1 MARVTQDEAADS
13 TEDRQGG
20 EGRGE
25 EGRIGEA
32 PAEDGRP
39 TKRKPQQERSN
50 ATRRKLVRATID
62 LLRERGYASV
72 TTPDIADRAGV
83 SRGAL
88 QYHFAGKEEI
98 YFAAIQEITAWMD
111 REMTLADFV
120 GLPIAQRVD
129 RVVNQ
134 HWEVFGSD
142 DYVAALE
149 IRLFERFNDW
159 LHQSIRTKLG
169 KVTETRDLE
178 WVRLFADSSAD
189 TATVVRL
196 RRMVLDTLRGFALR
210 KIQEGPE
217 ADFEPQLTL
226 LKGFL
231 VSVLQPLPVAAG
243 RR

>member
-1 MARVTQDEAADS
+1 MARVIQDE
-13 TEDRQGG
+13 TVETG
-20 EGRGE
+20 EE
-25 EGRIGEA
+25 EGRKA
-32 PAEDGRP
+32 
-39 TKRKPQQERSN
+39 KRKPQQERSN

-111 REMTLADFV
+111 KEMNLAEFV
-120 GLPIAQRVD
+120 GLPIAERVE

-149 IRLFERFNDW
+149 IRLYERFNDW
-159 LHQSIRTKLG
+159 LHQSIRTQLG
-169 KVTETRDLE
+169 KVTEARDLE
-178 WVRLFADSSAD
+178 WVRLFADSPAD

-210 KIQEGPE
+210 KIQEGP
-217 ADFEPQLTL
+217 AVDFAPQLTL
-226 LKGFL
+226 LKRFL
-231 VSVLQPLPVAAG
+231 VSVLQPLPRTVQDECT
-243 RR
+243 

>member
-1 MARVTQDEAADS
+1 MERVTQGSAAEAVDA
-13 TEDRQGG
+13 
-20 EGRGE
+20 EGRK
-25 EGRIGEA
+25 
-32 PAEDGRP
+32 

-88 QYHFAGKEEI
+88 QYHFIGKEEI
-98 YFAAIQEITAWMD
+98 YFAAIQEITDWMD
-111 REMTLADFV
+111 KEMTMSLFA
-120 GLPIAQRVD
+120 GLPIAERVD
-129 RVVNQ
+129 RVVTQ
-134 HWEVFGSD
+134 HWQVFGSD

-159 LHQSIRTKLG
+159 LHQSIRTQLG
-169 KVTETRDLE
+169 KVTESRDLE
-178 WVRLFADSSAD
+178 WVRLFADSPAE

-210 KIQEGPE
+210 KIQEGPDV
-217 ADFEPQLTL
+217 DFGPQLAL

-231 VSVLQPLPVAAG
+231 VSVLQPASAPVPSAG
-243 RR
+243 EPGGE